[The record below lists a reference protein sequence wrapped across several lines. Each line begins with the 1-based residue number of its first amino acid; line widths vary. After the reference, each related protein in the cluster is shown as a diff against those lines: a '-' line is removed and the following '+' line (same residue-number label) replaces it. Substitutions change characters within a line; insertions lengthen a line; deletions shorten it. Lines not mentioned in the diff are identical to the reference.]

1 MNLKNNVK
9 SFNRYSILVSALL
22 LGSMALA
29 LQAATTKP
37 AGVVLLVSG
46 QANAQVSGEASRTLN
61 RRAEIY
67 VGDHINTANDSQLQ
81 LRMKDGAMIALGA
94 NSEFIVKAYSDDAAG
109 DKKDE
114 AVLSLVKGGLRT
126 ISGQIDKSAYTME
139 TPTATL
145 GIRGTV
151 FDVYIKADG
160 TTVVILREGAV
171 DITSRTG
178 DKQRLNAV
186 GLASLIEP
194 GKAPTEPG
202 PPPQDVLDYLRGIM
216 GDLPDDTTWESD
228 DNGGIT
234 FRAGEDIINVIND
247 YPPGIQGDGEVPGVP
262 AGGSSCGPND
272 FNCGCRQNP
281 YGC

>member
-1 MNLKNNVK
+1 
-9 SFNRYSILVSALL
+9 
-22 LGSMALA
+22 
-29 LQAATTKP
+29 
-37 AGVVLLVSG
+37 
-46 QANAQVSGEASRTLN
+46 
-61 RRAEIY
+61 
-67 VGDHINTANDSQLQ
+67 
-81 LRMKDGAMIALGA
+81 
-94 NSEFIVKAYSDDAAG
+94 VKAYSDDAAG

-234 FRAGEDIINVIND
+234 FKAGEDIINVIND
-247 YPPGIQGDGEVPGVP
+247 YPPGIQGDGEVPGIPV
-262 AGGSSCGPND
+262 GGSSCSPND
-272 FNCGCRQNP
+272 FSCQCRQNP